1 MQNAQHAQR
10 TAQALPYLL
19 TYDQCPA
26 IQAYLTQI
34 AISQG
39 AYEEVVDHAWLNI
52 LAHCFGTPDFALE
65 REALVD
71 PGNSN
76 RRANVSVSHVRN
88 NVLDKVIVVEA
99 KRPTMTE
106 PTTLKWNSVRQ
117 ELQDNM
123 VTIRSNAT
131 TVQTMYGIAAVGT
144 RVRFF
149 YLPINGNTLLTD
161 RRDWAP
167 GATVLDLS
175 ADAYRIQS
183 ILRLKKSTIEVF
195 PPCSAGPNWGTLFPA
210 CPGAESSGIGSML
223 YREVTFMLFLLW
235 YASVVDTTV

>member
-19 TYDQCPA
+19 TYDQSPA
-26 IQAYLTQI
+26 IQAHLTQI
-34 AISQG
+34 GIGQV
-39 AYEEVVDHAWLNI
+39 AYEELVDHAWLNI
-52 LAHCFGTPDFALE
+52 LAHCFGTHNFAFE

-76 RRANVSVSHVRN
+76 RRANVSVSHFRN

-131 TVQTMYGIAAVGT
+131 TVQTM
-144 RVRFF
+144 
-149 YLPINGNTLLTD
+149 
-161 RRDWAP
+161 DWAP
-167 GATVLDLS
+167 GAAVLDLS
-175 ADAYRIQS
+175 ADAHRIQS
-183 ILRLKKSTIEVF
+183 ILRLKKNTIE
-195 PPCSAGPNWGTLFPA
+195 ARDND
-210 CPGAESSGIGSML
+210 
-223 YREVTFMLFLLW
+223 Y
-235 YASVVDTTV
+235 